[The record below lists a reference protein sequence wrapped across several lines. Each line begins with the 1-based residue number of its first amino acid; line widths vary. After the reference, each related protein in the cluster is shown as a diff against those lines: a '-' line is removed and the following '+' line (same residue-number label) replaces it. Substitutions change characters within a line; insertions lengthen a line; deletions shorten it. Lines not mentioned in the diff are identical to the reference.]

1 MDEHAGTH
9 ARFVT
14 RKRARIKEADLSEG
28 KQMDF
33 YGGGKVLLEGYTTRA
48 GYKRDAYIQIDAAE
62 RNYSFTYDGLDRNRY
77 AQENKEIYRQ
87 KAAEKN
93 GRQETTASERQ
104 PTLTIHRTILKAS
117 VPKEAYDQWTEAV
130 NDPSKRADVKAFYIK
145 GMVKDGQGEPFNA
158 QVKPNFERNKMDFFR
173 WNPDRAKRQGRRSNP
188 PLKAVPGRRQFRG
201 QDRRSGQRCERAAQ
215 AGTAGGH
222 PGAEEKLP
230 QQQKEQLKGAKV

>member
-1 MDEHAGTH
+1 M
-9 ARFVT
+9 
-14 RKRARIKEADLSEG
+14 
-28 KQMDF
+28 
-33 YGGGKVLLEGYTTRA
+33 
-48 GYKRDAYIQIDAAE
+48 
-62 RNYSFTYDGLDRNRY
+62 DRNRY

-158 QVKPNFERNKMDFFR
+158 WVKPNFERNKMDFFR
-173 WNPDRAKRQGRRSNP
+173 WNPDRAKRQGAEVKPAVESRTQVAVNSEGKTAEAWTTKRSPTTTRCFP
-188 PLKAVPGRRQFRG
+188 PRTSPPNWMPTTASSMRWSRGGCSKPFPGP
-201 QDRRSGQRCERAAQ
+201 A
-215 AGTAGGH
+215 
-222 PGAEEKLP
+222 
-230 QQQKEQLKGAKV
+230 